1 MMKAQ
6 ISLKL
11 VVVRLI
17 SMSRSNPTN
26 KSRTKFHQVSNSSN
40 YIKVGVKGLFL
51 RHQDRVETL
60 MASENRINQ
69 MPLHLLDKTNLFQA
83 S

>member
-17 SMSRSNPTN
+17 SMTLSNLTN
-26 KSRTKFHQVSNSSN
+26 KSRTKYHLASNSSN
-40 YIKVGVKGLFL
+40 YIKVEVKELFL

-60 MASENRINQ
+60 MVSESKISQ
-69 MPLHLLDKTNLFQA
+69 MPPHSLDKTNLFQA

>member
-17 SMSRSNPTN
+17 SMTLNNLTN
-26 KSRTKFHQVSNSSN
+26 KSQIKYHQASNSSN

-60 MASENRINQ
+60 MVSESRINQ
-69 MPLHLLDKTNLFQA
+69 MALHLLGKINLFQA